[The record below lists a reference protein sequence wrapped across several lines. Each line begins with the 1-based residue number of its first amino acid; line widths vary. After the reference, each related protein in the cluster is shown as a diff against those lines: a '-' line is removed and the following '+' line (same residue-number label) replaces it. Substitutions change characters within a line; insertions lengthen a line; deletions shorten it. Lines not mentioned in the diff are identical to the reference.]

1 MKIKELIKI
10 LKRCNSCNE
19 VRFYYLKEDNLELCK
34 YETVIETTDN
44 GVEFTIQNHKEVAY
58 CGQIK
63 IPLPSCGA

>member
-1 MKIKELIKI
+1 MMKIKELIKI

-44 GVEFTIQNHKEVAY
+44 GVEFTIQNHKEA
-58 CGQIK
+58 
-63 IPLPSCGA
+63 A

>member
-10 LKRCNSCNE
+10 LQKCNSCNE

-44 GVEFTIQNHKEVAY
+44 GVEFTIQNHKEA
-58 CGQIK
+58 
-63 IPLPSCGA
+63 A